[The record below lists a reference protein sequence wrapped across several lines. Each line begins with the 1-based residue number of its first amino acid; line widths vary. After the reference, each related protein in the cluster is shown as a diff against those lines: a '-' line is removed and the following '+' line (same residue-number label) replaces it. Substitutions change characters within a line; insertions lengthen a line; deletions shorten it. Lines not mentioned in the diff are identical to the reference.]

1 MEPAIPD
8 GIEGIDDDWLSQ
20 AMGTPVRIAAMDDI
34 GTGVGMI
41 GAIYRATLEGECP
54 DTVVIKLPGLD
65 ETARFTAQILR
76 LNIREVGFYREL
88 AAESPIRVPHC
99 HFGAVDE
106 ETHQFVLVLEDV
118 GSYRAVSQ
126 VEGMGR
132 ADAEQAV
139 DELAAWHAH
148 WWGKAG
154 PIVER
159 GTAVTIRDPIYPML
173 LPPVFSD
180 GWAKVRGAMSVPRSV
195 ETVADGW
202 VEALPQM
209 LGSLGTAQ
217 STLVHGDYRADN
229 MFFDDGGR
237 VVLLDFQVIGESVPV
252 GDLAYFVTGSL
263 SPATASE
270 IEPGL
275 YERWLRALVAE
286 GVPESET
293 GGMWDIY
300 RGAVLF
306 CVCYPMIAGAGM
318 DLTDERQ
325 RGLLEATFERFER
338 AADELSLTDLL

>member
-1 MEPAIPD
+1 MEPPIPA
-8 GIEGIDDDWLSQ
+8 GIDDIDDDWLSA
-20 AMGTPVRIAAMDDI
+20 AMGSPVRAASITDI

-41 GAIYRATLEGECP
+41 GAIYRATLEGDGP
-54 DTVVIKLPGLD
+54 DTVVLKLPGLD

-99 HFGAVDE
+99 HFAAVDP
-106 ETHQFVLVLEDV
+106 ETHEFVLVLEDV
-118 GSYRAVSQ
+118 GSYRAVNQ
-126 VEGMGR
+126 VEGMGA

-148 WWGKAG
+148 WWGKAA
-154 PIVER
+154 PIAER
-159 GTAVTIRDPIYPML
+159 GTAVSIRDPIYPML

-180 GWAKVRGAMSVPRSV
+180 GWGKVRAAMSVPGSV
-195 ETVADGW
+195 ERVADGW
-202 VEALPQM
+202 VEALPEM
-209 LGSLGTAQ
+209 LGSLSTTP

-229 MFFDDGGR
+229 MFFDDDGR
-237 VVLLDFQVIGESVPV
+237 VVLLDFQVIGESMPV

-263 SPATASE
+263 SPATASQ

-275 YERWLRALVAE
+275 YERWLRALAAE
-286 GVPESET
+286 GVPESELD
-293 GGMWDIY
+293 GMWDIY

-306 CVCYPMIAGAGM
+306 CVCYPMIAAAGM
-318 DLTDERQ
+318 DLADERQ

-338 AADELSLTDLL
+338 AADELSLIDLL

>member
-1 MEPAIPD
+1 MEPVIPD
-8 GIEGIDDDWLSQ
+8 GIDSIDDDWLSQ
-20 AMGTPVRIAAMDDI
+20 AMGTSVRIANIEDI

-41 GAIYRATLEGECP
+41 GAIYRATLEGDCP

-99 HFGAVDE
+99 HFGAVDPD
-106 ETHQFVLVLEDV
+106 THQFVLVLEDV

-126 VEGMGR
+126 IEGMGR

-148 WWGKAG
+148 WWGRAG

-159 GTAVTIRDPIYPML
+159 GTAMAIHDPIYPML

-180 GWAKVRGAMSVPRSV
+180 GWAKVRAAMSVPRSV

-202 VEALPQM
+202 VEALPEM
-209 LGSLGTAQ
+209 LGSLATTP

-229 MFFDDGGR
+229 MFFDDDGR
-237 VVLLDFQVIGESVPV
+237 VVLLDFQVIGQSMPV

-270 IEPGL
+270 IEQGL
-275 YERWLRALVAE
+275 YARWLQALVSE

-293 GGMWDIY
+293 DGMWDIY
-300 RGAVLF
+300 RGAILF

-325 RGLLEATFERFER
+325 RGLLAATFERFER
-338 AADELSLTDLL
+338 AADELSLPDLL

>member
-8 GIEGIDDDWLSQ
+8 GIDGIDGDWMSQ
-20 AMGTPVRIAAMDDI
+20 AMGSPVQITDISDI
-34 GTGVGMI
+34 GTGIGMI
-41 GAIYRATLEGECP
+41 GAIYRATLAGDGP
-54 DTVVIKLPGLD
+54 DSVVIKLPGLD
-65 ETARFTAQILR
+65 ETARFTAEILR

-88 AAESPIRVPHC
+88 AAESPIRVPYC
-99 HFGAVDE
+99 HFGAVDP
-106 ETHQFVLVLEDV
+106 ETHRFVLVLEDV
-118 GSYRAVSQ
+118 GSYRTVSQ
-126 VEGMGR
+126 IEGMGR
-132 ADAEQAV
+132 ADAEQAT

-148 WWGKAG
+148 WWGAAG

-159 GTAVTIRDPIYPML
+159 GTAMAIHDPIYPML

-180 GWAKVRGAMSVPRSV
+180 GWAKVRGAMSVPRAV

-202 VEALPQM
+202 VEALPRM
-209 LGSLGTAQ
+209 LGSLSTTP

-237 VVLLDFQVIGESVPV
+237 VVLLDFQVIGESMPV

-270 IEPGL
+270 IEQPL
-275 YERWLRALVAE
+275 YERWLRALASE

-293 GGMWDIY
+293 DGMWDIY

-325 RGLLEATFERFER
+325 RGLLAATFERFER
-338 AADELSLTDLL
+338 AADELNLPDLL

>member
-1 MEPAIPD
+1 MEPPIPA
-8 GIEGIDDDWLSQ
+8 GIDDIDEEWLSA
-20 AMGTPVRIAAMDDI
+20 AMGSPVRIADIDDI

-41 GAIYRATLEGECP
+41 GAIYRATLEGDAP

-65 ETARFTAQILR
+65 ETARLTAAVLR

-99 HFGAVDE
+99 HFGAVDP
-106 ETHQFVLVLEDV
+106 ETHEFVLVLEDV
-118 GSYRAVSQ
+118 GSCRAVSQ
-126 VEGMGR
+126 VEGMGP

-139 DELAAWHAH
+139 DELAAWQAH
-148 WWGKAG
+148 WWGAAG

-159 GTAVTIRDPIYPML
+159 GTAVSIRDPIYPML

-180 GWAKVRGAMSVPRSV
+180 GWSKVRGAMSVPRAV
-195 ETVADGW
+195 ERVADGW
-202 VEALPQM
+202 VEALPKM
-209 LGSLGTAQ
+209 LGSLGTAP

-229 MFFDDGGR
+229 MFFDDDGR
-237 VVLLDFQVIGESVPV
+237 VVLLDFQVIGESMPV

-263 SPATASE
+263 SPDTASQ
-270 IEPGL
+270 IEQGL
-275 YERWLRALVAE
+275 YERWMLALATE

-293 GGMWDIY
+293 DGMWDGY

-318 DLTDERQ
+318 DLADERQ

-338 AADELSLTDLL
+338 AADELNLPDLL